1 MIIGN
6 GISMNFF
13 IDTDTE
19 IAEIFVGTVTS
30 GKDDLA

>member
-1 MIIGN
+1 MIGN

-19 IAEIFVGTVTS
+19 IAEMLVGTVTS